1 MYTVKIDNA
10 TTLERLEGS
19 FDTFEEARKAANL
32 AYFASGHDIEIS
44 VYGPEGEIEEW

>member
-10 TTLERLEGS
+10 ITLERLEAS

-32 AYFASGHDIEIS
+32 AYFAAGHDIEIN
-44 VYGPEGEIEEW
+44 VYGPAGRIEEW